1 MYLSSRN
8 GIPKNRQRAI
18 LGISNDTKLNI
29 DSALPA
35 VMEDTAL
42 SSALKKQK
50 KELEK
55 RKNQL
60 QKKIENMMKNPSRHD
75 PIYKS
80 LEKIFS
86 SENEHVLTRDMKI
99 RHKIK
104 RLAWRRFML
113 GYPPRKGNDTSI
125 GDAINWEWLVHVGN
139 QLSGRFIIVSRDS
152 DFGSEYRGSYF
163 LNDALRNEFRDRV
176 GKKSIMY
183 THKLSD
189 ALKEMEVKVT
199 AAEEKSESAQLRRR
213 RPAIDLGFGGFSSTS
228 QIRELLDQTNEA
240 QGLLD
245 LLNSPTEQL
254 RKVLEEQGT
263 YTQALRDSM
272 GGLEAGQSIRD
283 ILRQQF
289 GADYDLS

>member
-1 MYLSSRN
+1 
-8 GIPKNRQRAI
+8 
-18 LGISNDTKLNI
+18 
-29 DSALPA
+29 
-35 VMEDTAL
+35 MEDTAL